1 MCCGS
6 KTARSVSLS
15 HDENRRMP
23 VSSTRSVVAEL
34 AGMSTTPAKGFVPYA
49 PKRYSTEETAQ
60 LASHFFTMLDGR
72 RSVRHFSPDPIAD
85 EVIDDLV
92 RTASTA
98 PSGAH
103 KQPWTFC
110 VVKDPAM
117 KAAIRAA
124 AEEEEK
130 ENYGGRMT
138 PEWLEDL
145 APLGTDWRKEFLE
158 VAPCLI
164 VVFKR
169 AYETKSDGTKRKNY
183 YVEESVGI
191 ACGFLLA
198 AARHAGLV
206 TLTHTPSPMNFL
218 ATLLRRPANER
229 AFLLIPIGYPAADC
243 EVPDLERKPLEEV
256 LVRYA

>member
-1 MCCGS
+1 MRTE
-6 KTARSVSLS
+6 KTPKFIAYRPTWLTLA
-15 HDENRRMP
+15 ETRR
-23 VSSTRSVVAEL
+23 RAED
-34 AGMSTTPAKGFVPYA
+34 
-49 PKRYSTEETAQ
+49 
-60 LASHFFTMLDGR
+60 FFALMDGR
-72 RSVRHFSPDPIAD
+72 RSVRHFRDEPIAD
-85 EVIDDLV
+85 EVIDNLV
-92 RTASTA
+92 LAASTA

-110 VVKDPAM
+110 VVKDPAT
-117 KAAIRAA
+117 KSAIRAA

-130 ENYGGRMT
+130 ENYNGRMP
-138 PEWLEDL
+138 PEWLEEL

-169 AYETKSDGTKRKNY
+169 AYEPMPDGSKRKNY

-198 AARHAGLV
+198 AARNAGLV

-218 ATLLRRPANER
+218 AHTLQRPENER
-229 AFLLIPIGYPAADC
+229 PFLLIPIGYPVAGC
-243 EVPDLERKPLEEV
+243 EVPDLQRKPLEEV
-256 LVRYA
+256 LVRY